1 MTESDKETADVLCE
15 FFKSVFINDSN
26 LASPENKLQMLRAP
40 EIVSPSQCFSRNSVL
55 QKLHRLQPDKSP
67 GPDDVH
73 PMLLKK
79 CADVLAE
86 PLSII
91 FQQSYAS
98 GHLPADW
105 KSANV
110 VAIFK
115 KGKRGDVSN
124 YRPVSLTSVP
134 CKVMESLLKDELTK
148 YLETTSTLSK
158 VQHGFC
164 QGRSCLTNLLDAFE
178 AWSLALD
185 QGYGIDVVCLDYRK
199 VSIQFGTADY

>member
-1 MTESDKETADVLCE
+1 M
-15 FFKSVFINDSN
+15 
-26 LASPENKLQMLRAP
+26 PRAP
-40 EIVSPSQCFSRNSVL
+40 EIVSPSQCFSHNSVL

-67 GPDDVH
+67 RPDDMH
-73 PMLLKK
+73 PMLLKE
-79 CADVLAE
+79 CADVLAK
-86 PLSII
+86 PLSLI
-91 FQQSYAS
+91 FQQSYES

-110 VAIFK
+110 VPIFK

-148 YLETTSTLSK
+148 YLETTSMLSK

-164 QGRSCLTNLLDAFE
+164 QGRSCLTNFLETFE
-178 AWSLALD
+178 AWTLALD
-185 QGYGIDVVCLDYRK
+185 QGSGIDVVCLDYRK